1 MTRPDILLLEGTEE
15 TIALGTGS
23 ALSGLVIP
31 YQDAGVDFRPQIK
44 ADDDGHGLR
53 VSSPVLRMP
62 GSRLSDL
69 AGIHKTIHRVSAT
82 LSTWRFGETSDGGV
96 LGWGWHR
103 YGRENAAG
111 RAPLYAVSYGD
122 GIGWLLGSH
131 RQLMWALHLNFMSG
145 RTVAQMVISPSER
158 VGSVALA
165 DEDLDS
171 LVQDLEHDGK
181 PVTSWVWSP

>member
-23 ALSGLVIP
+23 ALSSLVLP
-31 YQDAGVDFRPQIK
+31 YQGAGVDFRPQLK
-44 ADDDGHGLR
+44 AENDGHGLL

-69 AGIHKTIHRVSAT
+69 AGIHKTIHRVSVT
-82 LSTWRFGETSDGGV
+82 LSTWRFGETNDGGV

-103 YGRENAAG
+103 YGRENADG
-111 RAPLYAVSYGD
+111 RAPLYAVSHGD

-131 RQLMWALHLNFMSG
+131 RQLMWALHLNCRSG
-145 RTVAQMVISPSER
+145 RTVTQMVISPPDRMS
-158 VGSVALA
+158 SVALA
-165 DEDLDS
+165 DTDLDS
-171 LVQDLEHDGK
+171 LLQDLLHDGK
-181 PVTSWVWSP
+181 AVTSWVWSP